1 MLATAYN
8 SLRKKVADTL
18 VTLHNKYNPQDDAAF
33 QIDLSRENLAAI
45 AGVAKESLIR
55 MLSELKDEKLISLE
69 GSKIKILNYNK
80 LEQMFN

>member
-1 MLATAYN
+1 
-8 SLRKKVADTL
+8 L